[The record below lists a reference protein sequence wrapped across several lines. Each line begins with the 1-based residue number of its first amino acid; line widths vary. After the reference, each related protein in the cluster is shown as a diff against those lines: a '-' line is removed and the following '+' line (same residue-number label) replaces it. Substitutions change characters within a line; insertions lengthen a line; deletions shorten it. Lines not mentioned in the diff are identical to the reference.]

1 MRRGDRLFKSLAAA
15 AGLTIVIAIAL
26 IAIFLL
32 VRAVPSLRANH
43 ANFFTSAE
51 FNTTKADHL
60 AFGIRDLFMVTVLS
74 SVSALLLAVPIA
86 VGIAVFL
93 TQYAPKRLARP
104 FAAMVDLLAAVPSII
119 FGLWGIFVLAPKVEP
134 IAAFLNRNLGWLFLF
149 RQGNVSLAGGGTIF
163 TAGIVLSVMI
173 LPIITS
179 VSREVFRQTPRIQ
192 MEAAQALGATKWEV
206 VRMTVLPFGRS
217 GVIAASM
224 LGLGRALGET
234 VAVLIIL
241 RSAARAGRLVAV
253 RRWLHLRFQDRLRG
267 SRIQRTAAHRGLH
280 RRGICAVR
288 PDIRRQRA
296 GAHDRRREGQR
307 MTAHALDQPV
317 KAEVFR
323 PLSLRRRITNN
334 AATTFFVISFAVA
347 LVPLVWVLSV
357 VVARGWYAVTRS
369 GWWTHSLRGVL
380 PEEFAGGVYHALYGT
395 LVQAG
400 VAALLSV
407 PLGLMTAVFLVEY
420 GSGRLVR
427 LTTFM
432 VDVLAGVP
440 SIVAALFIFSL
451 WIATLGFEQSSVA
464 VSLALVLLMLPVV
477 VRSTEEMLRLVP
489 DDLREA
495 SYALGVPKW
504 KTIVRIVFPIAMPGI
519 VSGVLLA
526 VARVIG
532 ETAPVLVLVGYS
544 RSINYD
550 IFHGNM
556 ASLPLLIY
564 SELTNP
570 EHAGFLRIWGA
581 ALSLIILVAVINLL
595 AAAFRFMSTRRR

>member
-1 MRRGDRLFKSLAAA
+1 
-15 AGLTIVIAIAL
+15 
-26 IAIFLL
+26 
-32 VRAVPSLRANH
+32 
-43 ANFFTSAE
+43 
-51 FNTTKADHL
+51 
-60 AFGIRDLFMVTVLS
+60 
-74 SVSALLLAVPIA
+74 
-86 VGIAVFL
+86 
-93 TQYAPKRLARP
+93 
-104 FAAMVDLLAAVPSII
+104 
-119 FGLWGIFVLAPKVEP
+119 
-134 IAAFLNRNLGWLFLF
+134 
-149 RQGNVSLAGGGTIF
+149 
-163 TAGIVLSVMI
+163 
-173 LPIITS
+173 
-179 VSREVFRQTPRIQ
+179 
-192 MEAAQALGATKWEV
+192 
-206 VRMTVLPFGRS
+206 
-217 GVIAASM
+217 
-224 LGLGRALGET
+224 
-234 VAVLIIL
+234 
-241 RSAARAGRLVAV
+241 
-253 RRWLHLRFQDRLRG
+253 
-267 SRIQRTAAHRGLH
+267 
-280 RRGICAVR
+280 
-288 PDIRRQRA
+288 
-296 GAHDRRREGQR
+296 

-317 KAEVFR
+317 KTEVFGH
-323 PLSLRRRITNN
+323 LSVRRRLANN
-334 AATTFFVISFAVA
+334 AATTFFVISFVGA

-380 PEEFAGGVYHALYGT
+380 PEEFAGGIYHAVYGT

-400 VAALLSV
+400 VAAVLSV

-451 WIATLGFEQSSVA
+451 WIVTLGFEQSAVA

-495 SYALGVPKW
+495 SYALGIPKW
-504 KTIVRIVFPIAMPGI
+504 KTIVRIVLPIAMPGI

-526 VARVIG
+526 IARVIG

-581 ALSLIILVAVINLL
+581 ALSLIIIVAVINLL
-595 AAAFRFMSTRRR
+595 AGLFRFVSTRRR

>member
-1 MRRGDRLFKSLAAA
+1 
-15 AGLTIVIAIAL
+15 
-26 IAIFLL
+26 
-32 VRAVPSLRANH
+32 
-43 ANFFTSAE
+43 
-51 FNTTKADHL
+51 
-60 AFGIRDLFMVTVLS
+60 
-74 SVSALLLAVPIA
+74 
-86 VGIAVFL
+86 
-93 TQYAPKRLARP
+93 
-104 FAAMVDLLAAVPSII
+104 
-119 FGLWGIFVLAPKVEP
+119 
-134 IAAFLNRNLGWLFLF
+134 
-149 RQGNVSLAGGGTIF
+149 
-163 TAGIVLSVMI
+163 
-173 LPIITS
+173 
-179 VSREVFRQTPRIQ
+179 
-192 MEAAQALGATKWEV
+192 
-206 VRMTVLPFGRS
+206 
-217 GVIAASM
+217 
-224 LGLGRALGET
+224 
-234 VAVLIIL
+234 
-241 RSAARAGRLVAV
+241 
-253 RRWLHLRFQDRLRG
+253 
-267 SRIQRTAAHRGLH
+267 
-280 RRGICAVR
+280 
-288 PDIRRQRA
+288 
-296 GAHDRRREGQR
+296 
-307 MTAHALDQPV
+307 MTAEALDHPV
-317 KAEVFR
+317 KPTVYT
-323 PLSLRRRITNN
+323 PISLRRRITNN
-334 AATTFFVISFAVA
+334 VATAFFLVSFIGA

-380 PEEFAGGVYHALYGT
+380 PDEFAGGVYHAIYGT

-400 VAALLSV
+400 VAGLLSV

-420 GSGRLVR
+420 GTGRLVR
-427 LTTFM
+427 VTTFM

-451 WIATLGFEQSSVA
+451 WIATLGFQQSSLA

-519 VSGVLLA
+519 VSGVLLS

-564 SELTNP
+564 TELTNP

-581 ALSLIILVAVINLL
+581 ALSLIIVVAVINLL
-595 AAAFRFMSTRRR
+595 AALFRFVSIRRR